1 MKRPNKIYPN
11 PGDNEFGTISDV
23 LVDVEEDMKKIQEE
37 ANVEITQVYR
47 DVDKLIK
54 LPEKKTQKYVRKL
67 NISTC
72 SNNYLLLFCNV
83 RCNSW
88 D

>member
-11 PGDNEFGTISDV
+11 PGDTEFGTISDV
-23 LVDVEEDMKKIQEE
+23 LVDVEEDMKKIQEA

-47 DVDKLIK
+47 EVVDKLIK
-54 LPEKKTQKYVRKL
+54 LPAKKTQKYVRKL

-72 SNNYLLLFCNV
+72 SNNYLLLYCN
-83 RCNSW
+83 CAL
-88 D
+88 

>member
-11 PGDNEFGTISDV
+11 PGDTEFGTISDV
-23 LVDVEEDMKKIQEE
+23 LVDVEEDMKKIQEA

-47 DVDKLIK
+47 EVDKLIK
-54 LPEKKTQKYVRKL
+54 LPAKKTQKYVRKF
-67 NISTC
+67 IS
-72 SNNYLLLFCNV
+72 LLVVIIICCCIAIV